1 MVPSAV
7 LKTETFKNLE
17 DRTASKLK
25 IVCPECQTSCWF
37 PGVASRDKN
46 AISGLICGKCNQKL
60 PIAYLKNRV
69 KLAIKQLLNT
79 YYRGK
84 PNLSFHLPF

>member
-1 MVPSAV
+1 MQPSAV

-25 IVCPECQTSCWF
+25 IVCPNPECQANYWF

-60 PIAYLKNRV
+60 PLAYVKNRV

-84 PNLSFHLPF
+84 QV